1 MVRPMAR
8 GRKARCNVGYSTAL
22 VQIKPVVSRWKFG
35 FRLTASAGMMLLFC
49 AHEPVA
55 HLCHRHFSTSTCT
68 SMSQEAPATPSLD
81 KAIKD
86 GQNEVTHPKT
96 LEVFAKRHGDDLGKH
111 HINFR
116 GDIAEKFGYDKIFP
130 ISQPKSSG
138 YLVYIQGKSGKT
150 GQEAFYQIMA
160 NQWGLLEVLAR
171 LD

>member
-1 MVRPMAR
+1 
-8 GRKARCNVGYSTAL
+8 L
-22 VQIKPVVSRWKFG
+22 
-35 FRLTASAGMMLLFC
+35 
-49 AHEPVA
+49 
-55 HLCHRHFSTSTCT
+55 
-68 SMSQEAPATPSLD
+68 
-81 KAIKD
+81 
-86 GQNEVTHPKT
+86 PK
-96 LEVFAKRHGDDLGKH
+96 HGDDLGKH

-130 ISQPKSSG
+130 TSQPKSSG